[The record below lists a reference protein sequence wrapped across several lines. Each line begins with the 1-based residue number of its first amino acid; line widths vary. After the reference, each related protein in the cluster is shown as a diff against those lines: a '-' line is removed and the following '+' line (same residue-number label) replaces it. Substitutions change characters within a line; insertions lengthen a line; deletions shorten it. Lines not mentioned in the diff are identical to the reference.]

1 MMVTMMITGM
11 LDLIGDHID
20 EPFLTSLF
28 ALNCVIN
35 IHACIFLKAKTFSK
49 TERKKLQIFL
59 IGL

>member
-1 MMVTMMITGM
+1 MTITGM